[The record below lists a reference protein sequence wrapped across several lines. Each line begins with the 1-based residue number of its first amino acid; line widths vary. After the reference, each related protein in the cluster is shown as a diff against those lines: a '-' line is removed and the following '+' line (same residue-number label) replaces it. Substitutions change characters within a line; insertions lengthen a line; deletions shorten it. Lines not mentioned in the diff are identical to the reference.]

1 MQISPAGLGP
11 PDPVGP
17 SRPVGVPG
25 PSGQQH
31 AGTPPAGLTQ
41 DNVATLLTL
50 LATPEIGNLVSGID
64 QSLFT
69 GDQVATEKILQS
81 AIAAVAEGNYPVA
94 LAKVTELLTVNPEH
108 AETVPSN
115 PSLHPIQGEMVS
127 LVRDLKVVAR
137 LDASDRMAA
146 ANHAIANANPQP
158 PSPQDLDPRML
169 LVLAMQF
176 YDTDRLIGYR
186 RSAEIARKAAVLCGP
201 GRREKEATK
210 DTIEQIR
217 LLWSRAPLL
226 VLLAAWF
233 AFGWLAGVTIW
244 ALGFLALV
252 GFHFVWRIRNIKL

>member
-17 SRPVGVPG
+17 SRAAGVPG
-25 PSGQQH
+25 PTGHEHTGAPS
-31 AGTPPAGLTQ
+31 AGLTQ
-41 DNVATLLTL
+41 DNVASLLTL

-64 QSLFT
+64 QTLFT
-69 GDQVATEKILQS
+69 GDQIATDKILQS
-81 AIAAVAEGNYPVA
+81 AITAVAEGNYPA
-94 LAKVTELLTVNPEH
+94 AIAKVTELLTVNPEH
-108 AETVPSN
+108 AESVPSN
-115 PSLHPIQGEMVS
+115 PSLHPIQGELVN

-137 LDASDRMAA
+137 IDASDRMAA

-158 PSPQDLDPRML
+158 QSPQDLDPRML

-176 YDTDRLIGYR
+176 YNTDRLIGYR
-186 RSAEIARKAAVLCGP
+186 RSSEIARKAVVLCGP
-201 GRREKEATK
+201 GRREKDVAEDA
-210 DTIEQIR
+210 IERIR

-233 AFGWLAGVTIW
+233 ALGWLAGVTIW

-252 GFHFVWRIRNIKL
+252 GFHFVWRVRNIKL